1 MTKDAFHTTIRTSMD
16 DVKGTVGNPA
26 RLEPVGGGEAI
37 ELDRCIIIIGDDDLA
52 DARIA
57 GKGIANYHVEI
68 LFEEPAYRIR
78 HLDGKA
84 DVTVNGRK
92 IEDSILKDGDSV
104 AIGEHAWQFR
114 REAQG

>member
-1 MTKDAFHTTIRTSMD
+1 
-16 DVKGTVGNPA
+16 VKGTVDNPG
-26 RLEPVGGGEAI
+26 RLEPAGAGEAI
-37 ELDRCIIIIGDDDLA
+37 VLDRCIIIVGDDALA

-68 LFEEPAYRIR
+68 LFEDPSYRIR

-92 IEDSILKDGDSV
+92 VEDSVLKDGDSV
-104 AIGEHAWQFR
+104 AIGEHAWHFR
-114 REAQG
+114 RDG